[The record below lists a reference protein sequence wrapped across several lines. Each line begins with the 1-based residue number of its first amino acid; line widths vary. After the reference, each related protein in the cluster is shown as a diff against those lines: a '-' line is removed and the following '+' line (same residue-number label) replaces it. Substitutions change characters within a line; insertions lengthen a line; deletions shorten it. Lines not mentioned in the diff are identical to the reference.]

1 MKLTRFDEKSNTL
14 YINSDA
20 ITKEYSAEYMR
31 KPYAERIAESPY
43 GDRIN
48 EELAKHEGCNIS
60 EFCEG

>member
-20 ITKEYSAEYMR
+20 ITKEFTTEYMG

-43 GDRIN
+43 RDRIN
-48 EELAKHEGCNIS
+48 EELAKHEGCKIG